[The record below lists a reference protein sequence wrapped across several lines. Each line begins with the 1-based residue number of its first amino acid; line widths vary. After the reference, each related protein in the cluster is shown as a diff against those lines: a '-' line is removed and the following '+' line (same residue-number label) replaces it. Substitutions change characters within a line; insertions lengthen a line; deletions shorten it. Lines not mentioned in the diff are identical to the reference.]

1 MAQVSARVAIVGGGE
16 VGGLLA
22 HVLARRNVAPE
33 ICLIDDNARAAQ
45 GKALDI
51 SQAAPVEGFASNV
64 SGSADLTTIAGSAI
78 VALADPFSS
87 PARQD
92 DAAMLLLKRIRDLSP
107 ASLIVCA
114 GAADCDLIGR
124 VVRELHLP
132 RTALLGSAPEAL
144 AGGVRALAA
153 LELNS
158 APSEVSLSV
167 LGIPPHHIVVPWDD
181 ATAGGFSLARLL
193 TEPARRRLDGR
204 VAGLWPPGPYAL
216 ASAAARVIDTLL
228 RGSPRL
234 LTCFVAPDDT
244 AGVRARAAALP
255 VRLGRAGVV
264 DVAMPELSVRERV
277 RLENAMLL

>member
-1 MAQVSARVAIVGGGE
+1 
-16 VGGLLA
+16 
-22 HVLARRNVAPE
+22 
-33 ICLIDDNARAAQ
+33 
-45 GKALDI
+45 
-51 SQAAPVEGFASNV
+51 
-64 SGSADLTTIAGSAI
+64 
-78 VALADPFSS
+78 
-87 PARQD
+87 
-92 DAAMLLLKRIRDLSP
+92 MLLLKRVRDLSP

-124 VVRELHLP
+124 AVRELHLP

-158 APSEVSLSV
+158 PPSDVSLSV
-167 LGIPPHHIVVPWDD
+167 LGIPPHHIIVPWED

-193 TEPARRRLDGR
+193 TEPARRRLDSR

-228 RGSPRL
+228 RGSQRL
-234 LTCFVAPDDT
+234 LTCFVAPDDS

>member
-33 ICLIDDNARAAQ
+33 ICLIDDNGRAAQ
-45 GKALDI
+45 GKTLDI
-51 SQAAPVEGFASNV
+51 SQAAPVEGFASIV
-64 SGSADLTTIAGSAI
+64 SGSADLITIAGSTI
-78 VALADPFSS
+78 VAIADPFGS

-234 LTCFVAPDDT
+234 LTGFVAPDDT

>member
-1 MAQVSARVAIVGGGE
+1 
-16 VGGLLA
+16 
-22 HVLARRNVAPE
+22 
-33 ICLIDDNARAAQ
+33 
-45 GKALDI
+45 
-51 SQAAPVEGFASNV
+51 
-64 SGSADLTTIAGSAI
+64 
-78 VALADPFSS
+78 
-87 PARQD
+87 
-92 DAAMLLLKRIRDLSP
+92 
-107 ASLIVCA
+107 
-114 GAADCDLIGR
+114 
-124 VVRELHLP
+124 
-132 RTALLGSAPEAL
+132 
-144 AGGVRALAA
+144 VRALAA

-167 LGIPPHHIVVPWDD
+167 LGIPPHHIVVPWEE

>member
-45 GKALDI
+45 GKALDM

-264 DVAMPELSVRERV
+264 EVAMPELSVRERV
-277 RLENAMLL
+277 RLENAMLV

>member
-45 GKALDI
+45 GKALDM

-255 VRLGRAGVV
+255 VRLGRSGVV

-277 RLENAMLL
+277 RLENAMLV

>member
-45 GKALDI
+45 GKALDM

-255 VRLGRAGVV
+255 VRLGRSGVV
-264 DVAMPELSVRERV
+264 AVAMPELSVRERV